1 MKSTINGVQPQR
13 ATNKETGEKKP
24 KRGLWQLY
32 RTSLLGDV
40 SVISDSVKR
49 TRERLAA
56 LAGQQRE
63 EMKHETFADAVAR
76 LHLTDDRLQRKHQEF
91 EFTAAVWFAL
101 CAVSF
106 VFLLLSVVSAH
117 PISQAALSIGV
128 MALAASHAIKAR
140 FRAAQV
146 RQRELFGFTAWLF
159 GRGHK

>member
-1 MKSTINGVQPQR
+1 MKNTISGVQPVN
-13 ATNKETGEKKP
+13 NKDTGAMKP
-24 KRGLWQLY
+24 KRGLWYLY
-32 RTSLLGDV
+32 RKSLLGDV

-56 LAGQQRE
+56 LAGQQRKE
-63 EMKHETFADAVAR
+63 VRHETFADAVMR
-76 LHLTDDRLQRKHQEF
+76 LCLTDDRLQRRQQEF

-101 CAVSF
+101 CAVAF
-106 VFLLLSVVSAH
+106 VFLVLSIVSAH
-117 PISQAALSIGV
+117 PVSQAALSIGV

>member
-1 MKSTINGVQPQR
+1 MKNTINGVQSVS
-13 ATNKETGEKKP
+13 NKDTGAKKP
-24 KRGLWQLY
+24 KRGLWYLY

-40 SVISDSVKR
+40 SVISDSVKK

-56 LAGQQRE
+56 LAGQDRKE
-63 EMKHETFADAVAR
+63 ARHETFADAVAR
-76 LHLTDDRLQRKHQEF
+76 LGLTDDRLRRRQQEF
-91 EFTAAVWFAL
+91 EFTAAVWFSL

-117 PISQAALSIGV
+117 PVSQAALSIGV